1 MKLSLNKDTLTLGDL
16 DDFEQVSGQSLDRVL
31 ESFDGAGESA
41 LGGLPMKSILAL
53 LWITGRQ
60 SDPDLT
66 YEKVRAIPLSEL
78 DAIEVDVEE
87 STDPT
92 SASV

>member
-31 ESFDGAGESA
+31 EAFQGAGESA

-53 LWITGRQ
+53 LWVCGRQ
-60 SDPDLT
+60 DDPSLT
-66 YEKVRAIPLSEL
+66 YEKVRATPISEL
-78 DAIEVDVEE
+78 SDIEVDIEE
-87 STDPT
+87 TADPT
-92 SASV
+92 NASV